1 MQSSAGGVI
10 WNYTYDA
17 ANQMISAAS
26 GDTTRS
32 FTYDAAGQRLTKAAN
47 GQTRRH
53 LYQDKNLLAVL
64 DGEGAVQEYN
74 ILEDDGSIICGQRGT
89 TADKYWYRQDI
100 RGSITNII
108 DNAETVKKSYT
119 YDAFGN
125 TAQSGSFQN
134 SFAYTGAVLDEE
146 TGLYYM
152 NARYYDPSTGRFV
165 SQDSYRGES
174 EGLWHLYAYCDSDP
188 VNFTD
193 PTGHYSRQNA
203 IKYAKRW
210 YNGRNPEF
218 KSYATAD
225 CANFVSQCL
234 YAGGIKMNNAW
245 YSRKNTNKIFVG
257 KGIGYTSG
265 FPTFQVGEPWRL
277 VRKMTVYFSK
287 PQYIYSTLT
296 LYNKK
301 QVSQFINRITYGD
314 IAFTAK
320 PGQSFG
326 HAIIINRVDYRKKTF
341 YYAGHTNSRWD
352 HDIGK
357 VIVYRMKNSAR

>member
-1 MQSSAGGVI
+1 
-10 WNYTYDA
+10 
-17 ANQMISAAS
+17 MISAAS

-203 IKYAKRW
+203 IK
-210 YNGRNPEF
+210 
-218 KSYATAD
+218 
-225 CANFVSQCL
+225 
-234 YAGGIKMNNAW
+234 
-245 YSRKNTNKIFVG
+245 
-257 KGIGYTSG
+257 
-265 FPTFQVGEPWRL
+265 
-277 VRKMTVYFSK
+277 
-287 PQYIYSTLT
+287 
-296 LYNKK
+296 
-301 QVSQFINRITYGD
+301 
-314 IAFTAK
+314 
-320 PGQSFG
+320 
-326 HAIIINRVDYRKKTF
+326 
-341 YYAGHTNSRWD
+341 
-352 HDIGK
+352 
-357 VIVYRMKNSAR
+357 